1 MAREIRNLWIGQQA
15 LFALVDVLA
24 NTFLTCIPEPPRDV
38 RNQAVAL
45 GKIRHEQISQKRCMA
60 MMGDS
65 QAAMAEWLSR
75 GHENRE
81 RAGVP
86 RAGGPERRGKN
97 ELFAWPPTIST
108 VDRVPALEVCA
119 RFRRAGRMTSPA
131 RLSWTWTHALT
142 RRCPVVHAG
151 GLYLTDHPSIRLCR
165 FAAVKGEYKRH
176 DARYLTSAVVDIS
189 WWAAV
194 CRHIGKKR

>member
-1 MAREIRNLWIGQQA
+1 MLGAIEQEFAGRESGVDSAEQRIAASLDRMAREIRNLWIGQQA

-131 RLSWTWTHALT
+131 RLAWTWTHALT
-142 RRCPVVHAG
+142 VQSSTPAG
-151 GLYLTDHPSIRLCR
+151 CT
-165 FAAVKGEYKRH
+165 
-176 DARYLTSAVVDIS
+176 
-189 WWAAV
+189 
-194 CRHIGKKR
+194 